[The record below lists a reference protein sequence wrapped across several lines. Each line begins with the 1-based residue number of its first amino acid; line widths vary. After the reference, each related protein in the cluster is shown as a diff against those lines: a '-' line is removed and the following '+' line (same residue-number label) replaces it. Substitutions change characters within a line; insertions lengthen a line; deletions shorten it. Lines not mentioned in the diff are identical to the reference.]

1 MATVKIC
8 GLKTVDIVRR
18 TAELP
23 VDHIGFMFARSKRQ
37 VTAEQAGELIRK
49 GLHEAASASRPKA
62 VGVFVNPTLVELEKV
77 LAHAPLDVIQ
87 LHGQEAPELLR
98 SVKERFPEIELLKVV
113 SVSGAA
119 TGQVNPGAQL
129 EAYRPWIDGVLL
141 DTFDPEYGGGSGKT
155 FAWSAIPP
163 YLSWCREAGLPLL
176 IAGGLQS
183 DNVGELIREYGPDG
197 VDVSS
202 GVETDGEKD
211 FEKIRTFIERV
222 KTIV

>member
-8 GLKTVDIVRR
+8 GLQTVDMVRQ

-23 VDHIGFMFARSKRQ
+23 VDHIGFVFARSKRQ
-37 VTAEQAGELIRK
+37 VTPEQAGELIRK
-49 GLHEAASASRPKA
+49 GLHEAAAASRPKA
-62 VGVFVNPTLVELEKV
+62 VGVFVNPTLEELEAV
-77 LAHAPLDVIQ
+77 MEHAPLDIIQ
-87 LHGQEAPELLR
+87 LHGQEGPAAFR
-98 SVKERFPEIELLKVV
+98 SVKERFPETALFKVV

-129 EAYRPWIDGVLL
+129 EDYRSWIDGVLL

-155 FAWSAIPP
+155 FAWNAIPP
-163 YLSWCREAGLPLL
+163 YLSWCREAKLPLL
-176 IAGGLQS
+176 IAGGLRP
-183 DNVGELIREYGPDG
+183 DNVAELIREYGPDG

-202 GVETDGEKD
+202 GVETDGVKD
-211 FEKIRTFIERV
+211 LEKIRTFIERV